1 MHSLGRQ
8 IVAEFYHCEEACL
21 ADSGYIAEVM
31 QRAAEVAG
39 ATIVTQTFHEFSPH
53 GVSGVVVIAE
63 SHLSIH
69 TWPEHGYAAVDLF
82 TCGETVSPEI
92 AFEHLKS
99 CLKAGQVSTM
109 ELHRGQLEMMA
120 PEPAPAPVATGG
132 TVTPLRRAG
141 SGPA

>member
-21 ADSGYIAEVM
+21 ADSDYIAAVM
-31 QRAAEVAG
+31 QGAAEVAG

-82 TCGETVSPEI
+82 TCGDAVSPEL
-92 AFEHLKS
+92 AFDHLKT

-109 ELHRGQLEMMA
+109 ELRRGQLEMMA
-120 PEPAPAPVATGG
+120 PTPAALAADD